1 MESLEG
7 RIDEELVDLHARID
21 GLNKE
26 AESARKQHESRESRH
41 RCLDEM
47 SGKYVMRI
55 EGLEKALLEGSGD
68 GADVTWEQ
76 LQQQK
81 ERGELSERGKALL
94 ELHEKGQD
102 ERCTKEKGDHR
113 RLKAECLDLVDEING
128 RLLARLQK
136 Q

>member
-26 AESARKQHESRESRH
+26 AESAGKQHESRESR
-41 RCLDEM
+41 RICLDEM
-47 SGKYVMRI
+47 SGKYTRRI
-55 EGLEKALLEGSGD
+55 EGLEKALSEGAGD
-68 GADVTWEQ
+68 GEDVTWEQ
-76 LQQQK
+76 LQSQR

-102 ERCTKEKGDHR
+102 ERCTEDEGDHR

>member
-7 RIDEELVDLHARID
+7 RIDEELADLHARID
-21 GLNKE
+21 GSNKE
-26 AESARKQHESRESRH
+26 AESTGKQHESRESRR
-41 RCLDEM
+41 RCLNEI
-47 SGKYVMRI
+47 SGKYARRI
-55 EGLEKALLEGSGD
+55 EGLEKALSERSGD

-128 RLLARLQK
+128 RLLESLQK